1 MNICKHTCM
10 QVYRETGRKI
20 DNKESA
26 HVTMEGEK
34 SQDLKLSSWRARNDN
49 GIVAVQIQRPPHQES

>member
-1 MNICKHTCM
+1 M

-20 DNKESA
+20 DNKESD

-34 SQDLKLSSWRARNDN
+34 SQDLKLSSWRTRNDN
-49 GIVAVQIQRPPHQES
+49 GIVAVQIQRPPNQEN

>member
-1 MNICKHTCM
+1 M